1 MHRVCLAALTTCLL
15 AAGCGEPPF
24 PKGTVRG
31 TIEVNG
37 KTYSNPNDIVL
48 LSTATGQG
56 ATAPI
61 QPDGTFEITEA
72 IPTGTYVAFFT
83 PRADPNATSAVPV
96 TIDTTIPDKYWNEA
110 TSDLE
115 VNVEAGENQ
124 VGLVIP

>member
-1 MHRVCLAALTTCLL
+1 MHRVTMAALATLL
-15 AAGCGEPPF
+15 LVAGCGEPPI

-31 TIEVNG
+31 TIEVDG
-37 KTYSNPNDIVL
+37 KTYTGKNDVVL
-48 LSTATGQG
+48 LSTSTGQG

-61 QPDGTFEITEA
+61 QPDGTFHVTEG
-72 IPTGTYVAFFT
+72 IPTGTYVAFFA

>member
-1 MHRVCLAALTTCLL
+1 MYRVCLAALTTCLL
-15 AAGCGEPPF
+15 AAGCGEPPI

-31 TIEVNG
+31 TVEVGG
-37 KTYSNPNDIVL
+37 KTYSNPNDVVL

-61 QPDGTFEITEA
+61 QPDGTFAITKG
-72 IPTGTYVAFFT
+72 IPTGTYVAFFA